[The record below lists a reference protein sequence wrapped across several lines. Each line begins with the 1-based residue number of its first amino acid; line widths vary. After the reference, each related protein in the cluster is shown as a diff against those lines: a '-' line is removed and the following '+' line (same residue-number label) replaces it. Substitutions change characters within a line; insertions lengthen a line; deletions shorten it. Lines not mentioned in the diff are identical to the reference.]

1 MSATLT
7 KLAAAKLPELLAH
20 LEAADPVKAAL
31 ATCAGT
37 PEALELL
44 VGRGLL
50 SEAVKLLAL
59 AMPRREAVWWVCM
72 CARSTAPAAMTAP
85 DAAALEAAEL
95 WVRRPTEEH
104 RRAAFECA
112 EKAKFATPE
121 AWACAAA
128 FWSGGSISLPGLPPV
143 EPPAHLPALAISGAV
158 VLASVREKPAL
169 QPERLARFI
178 ASAREI
184 AAGGT
189 GRLPQE
195 TA

>member
-1 MSATLT
+1 
-7 KLAAAKLPELLAH
+7 
-20 LEAADPVKAAL
+20 
-31 ATCAGT
+31 
-37 PEALELL
+37 
-44 VGRGLL
+44 
-50 SEAVKLLAL
+50 
-59 AMPRREAVWWVCM
+59 MPR
-72 CARSTAPAAMTAP
+72 
-85 DAAALEAAEL
+85 
-95 WVRRPTEEH
+95 
-104 RRAAFECA
+104 FA

-143 EPPAHLPALAISGAV
+143 EPPPHLPALAISGAV

-195 TA
+195 TT